1 MMNEHIVVI
10 GQQDWESTIGSNN
23 VNIAKEFAKQNKVL
37 YVNIALDRITLCRNK
52 QDVLV
57 RKKLRFVTQKHWQ
70 PEPVL
75 PNLWVLYPSVVLESV
90 NWLPKGLIYDF
101 FNKRNNQKLAK
112 SIIAACQ
119 KLGFDSFVLFN
130 DSLISRAVYLKKLL
144 QPSFYIYYSR
154 DNFSSQ
160 PYFQKHALEEEK
172 NIIKEANLVVANSTQ
187 LAQIAKQHNPHS
199 YDIGQGC
206 DLNLFKATSPANV
219 PEMAAFP
226 RPIIGYAGFLTA
238 MRLDIELLVHIAT
251 SRPCWSFV
259 LIGPEDD
266 AFRRS
271 SLHHLA
277 NVYFLGNKKPEELP
291 AYISQFDVAINPQ
304 LVNELTNGNYPR
316 KIDEY
321 LAMGKPVVATQTEF
335 MHYFSGF
342 CHLPHNLSSWI
353 ESIEKALAEKHET
366 QKKERIAFAHT
377 HSWEKN
383 VQKIYKL
390 VAEIRDNKKFGAV

>member
-1 MMNEHIVVI
+1 MKNEHIVVI

-37 YVNIALDRITLCRNK
+37 YVNNALDFNTLRQKKQDALVQKKWCFVANK
-52 QDVLV
+52 QNTPVLV
-57 RKKLRFVTQKHWQ
+57 QER
-70 PEPVL
+70 
-75 PNLWVLYPSVVLESV
+75 LWVLYPAVVLESI
-90 NWLPKGLIYDF
+90 NWLPKGWVYDF
-101 FNKRNNQKLAK
+101 FNKRNNKKLAK
-112 SIIAACQ
+112 CILVACQ
-119 KLGFDSFVLFN
+119 KLGFNSFVVFN
-130 DSLISRAVYLKKLL
+130 DSLISRAVYLKELL
-144 QPSFYIYYSR
+144 RPSFYLYYSR

-172 NIIKEANLVVANSTQ
+172 HIIKEANLVVANSMQ

-206 DLNLFKATSPANV
+206 DLDLFQANLYTNL
-219 PEMAAFP
+219 PEMASIP

-238 MRLDIELLVHIAT
+238 MRLDIELLEHIAT
-251 SRPCWSFV
+251 SRPYWSLV
-259 LIGPEDD
+259 LVGPEDD
-266 AFRRS
+266 AFRKS

-277 NVYFLGNKKPEELP
+277 NVYFLGSKKPEELP

-321 LAMGKPVVATQTEF
+321 LAMGKPVVATKTDF
-335 MHYFSGF
+335 MDYFSGF

-353 ESIEKALAEKHET
+353 ESIEETLADDNET
-366 QKKERIAFAHT
+366 QKRERIAFAHS

-383 VQKIYKL
+383 VEKIYRL
-390 VAEIRDNKKFGAV
+390 VEALL